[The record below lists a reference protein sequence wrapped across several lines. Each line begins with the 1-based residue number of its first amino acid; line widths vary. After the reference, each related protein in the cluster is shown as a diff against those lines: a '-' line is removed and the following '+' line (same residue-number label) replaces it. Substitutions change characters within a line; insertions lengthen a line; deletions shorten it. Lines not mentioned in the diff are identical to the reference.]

1 MTASP
6 STRLKIRRPLGALL
20 LIILLG
26 VSLSRSSAASSKA
39 PAGATVPVTMTVA
52 ATRDVDVILDAIGT
66 VTPLSSVTVTSRV
79 SGVLEEVHYTE
90 GQMVKKDD
98 LLAVIDPRPYA
109 AALAQAKGQLA
120 RDEVQLANARL
131 DLQRYR
137 AAVEQHA
144 VPEQQ
149 AAAAE
154 AAVHAGE
161 GTVQFDRGLVET
173 SQINLDYT
181 RIQSPING
189 RVGLRMLD
197 PGNIVAANGST
208 GLVTITQLEPISVVF
223 TLSQEFL
230 PQVLAGIRSGTP
242 LRVQAYDRGSSKT
255 AVADGVLLTIDNQ
268 IDQTTGTF
276 RLKATFPNQD
286 TALWPG
292 EFVNLRFT
300 VSVHKDAITVPAR
313 AVQRGPDGNYV
324 YVINPDMTVAL
335 RNVEITSAGDGLTVI
350 DKGVRAGEHVV
361 LDGQYRLEEGTK
373 VVVQPAGK
381 SADEKGATQQTEY

>member
-1 MTASP
+1 MTAFP
-6 STRLKIRRPLGALL
+6 STRLTVPWSFGPL
-20 LIILLG
+20 LIAVVLG
-26 VSLSRSSAASSKA
+26 LSPSRSGAAPAKT

-52 ATRDVDVILDAIGT
+52 TSRNVDVVLDAIGT

-120 RDEVQLANARL
+120 RDEAQLANARL

-173 SQINLDYT
+173 AQINLDYT

-197 PGNIVAANGST
+197 PGNIVTANGPA
-208 GLVTITQLEPISVVF
+208 GLVTVTQLAPISVVF

-230 PQVLAGIRSGTP
+230 PQVLAGMRGGTP
-242 LRVQAYDRGSSKT
+242 LRVQAYDRSSSKT
-255 AVADGVLLTIDNQ
+255 SAADGVLLTIDNQ

-300 VSVHKDAITVPAR
+300 VAVHQNAVTVPSR
-313 AVQRGPDGNYV
+313 AVERGPDGSYV
-324 YVINPDMTVAL
+324 YVINSDMRVGL
-335 RNVEITSAGDGLTVI
+335 RNVETTSAGDGLTVI
-350 DKGVRAGEHVV
+350 EKGVQPGEHVV

-373 VVVQPAGK
+373 VVVQPARQSG
-381 SADEKGATQQTEY
+381 DEKSATQQTEY